1 VYNLSRMT
9 ALKRLSFLA
18 LFCGSL
24 ALPAQALQAGVASV
38 DITPKESIWL
48 GGYGARTHPSQ
59 GIRQHIFAKALAL
72 RGDDGTTA
80 ILVTADLLGFT
91 REITDSI
98 AARVEQQHHIP
109 RRLLLFNASHTHS
122 APVIGKSL
130 KPTYPMADAD
140 RTVIARYADALE
152 EQLVGL
158 IGQSIGNLRPAQ
170 LSFAQGLAG
179 LAVNR
184 RRTGNPEYPGVID
197 PDVPV
202 LVVRGDDGAI
212 RAIVFGYACHN
223 TTLDDYLVSG
233 DWAGYAQQAI
243 ETQFQGAVAM
253 YVQGCGAD
261 ANPLPRRTEEL
272 AIAHG
277 KLIAAAVSEVVK
289 GKMRP
294 VSGPIQAAYREV
306 DLPLETP
313 PSREEF
319 EKRAATGSE
328 PERRHARLML
338 QLMANGSLPLKHAW
352 QAQVWK
358 IGANFTFLALGGE
371 VVADYALRFKRQYGF
386 PNLWVAGYSND
397 VFAYIPSRRVW
408 EEGGYEGGG
417 AMIPYGLPARFQS
430 SVEDIIVEA
439 VSTLMQSVK

>member
-1 VYNLSRMT
+1 MT
-9 ALKRLSFLA
+9 ASIRFSVLA
-18 LFCGSL
+18 LLCGSIVHP
-24 ALPAQALQAGVASV
+24 ALALQAGVAAV
-38 DITPKESIWL
+38 DITPKESVWL
-48 GGYGARTHPSQ
+48 AGYAARTHPSQ

-72 RGDDGTTA
+72 RGEDGTTA

-91 REITDSI
+91 RELTDAVAS
-98 AARVEQQHHIP
+98 RVEQKFRVP
-109 RRLLLFNASHTHS
+109 RRLILFNASHTHS
-122 APVIGKSL
+122 APVIGKAL
-130 KPTYPMADAD
+130 KPAYPLTEAD
-140 RTVIARYADALE
+140 RVVIARYTAGLE
-152 EQLVGL
+152 EQLVEV
-158 IGQSIGNLRPAQ
+158 IAQSIGNIRPAQ

-184 RRTGNPEYPGVID
+184 RRVGNPEYPGVID

-202 LVVRGDDGAI
+202 LVVRGEDGAI
-212 RAIVFGYACHN
+212 RAVVFGYACHN
-223 TTLDDYLVSG
+223 TTLDDYLING
-233 DWAGYAQQAI
+233 DWAGYAQEAI
-243 ETQFQGAVAM
+243 ETQFKGAVAM

-261 ANPLPRRTEEL
+261 ANPLPRRTEAL
-272 AIAHG
+272 VLAHG
-277 KLIAAAVSEVVK
+277 KLIAAAVSEVVL

-294 VSGPIQAAYREV
+294 VDGPIQAAYREV

-319 EKRAATGSE
+319 EKRAASTSGAE
-328 PERRHARLML
+328 QRHARLML
-338 QLMANGSLPLKHAW
+338 QFLAAGPLPVKHAW

-358 IGANFTFLALGGE
+358 IGSEFTFLALGGE
-371 VVADYALRFKRQYGF
+371 VVADYALRFKKQYGF
-386 PNLWVAGYSND
+386 RNLWVAGYSND

-439 VSTLMQSVK
+439 VSGLMQSVK